1 MKRLL
6 WIGSLSYFLIG
17 LAHVVVGSLLPVLLE
32 HYGRNY
38 TDGGSLI
45 FAQFSGF
52 LVGVL
57 LSPWLARSFGKRRS
71 LVFALLLLCAAE
83 VLYSLLPPWDWL
95 YVVGAAA
102 GFGFGMV
109 ETLIGTII
117 ISGITQGTGAAMSR
131 LEVFF
136 GIGALAMPAIASQLI
151 TLGWWRLA
159 FPIIS
164 MFAAVTIIAWLRG
177 SFGPLDAVLDAV
189 LDPQEHRDNS
199 LKRSTNSLKSPTEK
213 ASEGSPIG
221 NRKLLTLFIVFF
233 FIYVGTEMSLANF
246 LPSMFIER
254 LGLTQAEAALSVTC
268 FWLAMATGR
277 LFAGSIADRYGYGVF
292 VALSS
297 LAATVLLCV
306 FPLTK
311 GTTVAFVLIT
321 LLGLGMSGIFSIAL
335 VFASKMMPGTEEST
349 TSLLIGAGGVGGALL
364 PLWLGNSMDRGGAVS
379 SAWLLAGFTCI
390 LCLLGGILYALY
402 VRKKRLQTASS

>member
-38 TDGGSLI
+38 TEGGSLI

-52 LVGVL
+52 LAGVL
-57 LSPWLARSFGKRRS
+57 LSPWLARQFGKRRT

-83 VLYSLLPPWDWL
+83 VLYSLLPPWGWL
-95 YVVGAAA
+95 YAIGAVA

-109 ETLIGTII
+109 EAVIGTIV
-117 ISGITQGTGAAMSR
+117 ISGITEGTGAAMSR

-136 GIGALAMPAIASQLI
+136 GIGALAMPAVASQLI
-151 TLGWWRLA
+151 ALGWWRLA
-159 FPIIS
+159 FPVIS
-164 MFAAVTIIAWLRG
+164 VCAAVAVVAWLRG
-177 SFGPLDAVLDAV
+177 SFGKLDAVLDEYGLRGEKHPHSGSASYS
-189 LDPQEHRDNS
+189 P
-199 LKRSTNSLKSPTEK
+199 STGDSKVSP
-213 ASEGSPIG
+213 AG
-221 NRKLLTLFIVFF
+221 NWRLLALFIIFF

-268 FWLAMATGR
+268 FWLAMAAGR
-277 LFAGSIADRYGYGVF
+277 LFAGNIADRYGYGVF
-292 VALSS
+292 VFLSS

-306 FPLTK
+306 FPLIK
-311 GTTVAFVLIT
+311 GTAVAFVLIA

-364 PLWLGNSMDRGGAVS
+364 PLWLGNSMDRGGAVA
-379 SAWLLAGFTCI
+379 SAWLLAGFACI
-390 LCLLGGILYALY
+390 LCLLGGILYVLY
-402 VRKKRLQTASS
+402 MRKKRLQTATS

>member
-1 MKRLL
+1 MKRML
-6 WIGSLSYFLIG
+6 WIGCLSYFLIG

-32 HYGRNY
+32 HYGRSY

-52 LVGVL
+52 LAGVL
-57 LSPWLARSFGKRRS
+57 LSPWLARNFGKRRS

-83 VLYSLLPPWDWL
+83 VLYSLLPPWGWL
-95 YVVGAAA
+95 YAVGAGA

-151 TLGWWRLA
+151 ALGWWRLA

-164 MFAAVTIIAWLRG
+164 MFAAVTVIAWLRG
-177 SFGPLDAVLDAV
+177 SFGTLDAVLDE
-189 LDPQEHRDNS
+189 QEHRDNS
-199 LKRSTNSLKSPTEK
+199 TNSFKSPTEK
-213 ASEGSPIG
+213 AFKGSPIG
-221 NRKLLTLFIVFF
+221 NWKLLALFIVFF

-268 FWLAMATGR
+268 FWLAMAFGR
-277 LFAGSIADRYGYGVF
+277 LFTGYIADRYGYGVF

-297 LAATVLLCV
+297 LASTILLCV
-306 FPLTK
+306 FPMVK
-311 GTTVAFVLIT
+311 GTTVTFVLIA

-379 SAWLLAGFTCI
+379 SAWLLAGFACI
-390 LCLLGGILYALY
+390 LCLLGCILYTLY
-402 VRKKRLQTASS
+402 MRKKRLQTASS